1 MLAALPSLLLAAPQC
16 RDGWT
21 NYTEGSS
28 TKCVMN
34 TYESHGVTVYQNDC
48 LAVCSSLA
56 RTWLDANDPTP
67 QPLCVKSGAEV
78 AWWNANSP
86 RATFWTGLSRDGPSF
101 LESSSWEGAPWGP
114 AASPAHL
121 DNQCIASAS
130 SFYEQVFAHTPTSE
144 GGGPSDAWAGNDP
157 GFIPGTQDHD
167 GKENCILAINENTA
181 GGDNPGGGFGWCARP
196 PAQATAPPSAA
207 PARPD
212 RAPPD
217 RAPRAGTTSPAT
229 HGWGIWAAVTS
240 RATGGRRTTAP
251 CACASCL
258 RRSRRRATTSPSGST
273 ARSLTSTAAARHAR
287 FSCPPGR

>member
-144 GGGPSDAWAGNDP
+144 GGGPSDAWANNDP
-157 GFIPGTQDHD
+157 GFNPWTQDQET

-196 PAQATAPPSAA
+196 AGPGHRAA
-207 PARPD
+207 LR
-212 RAPPD
+212 
-217 RAPRAGTTSPAT
+217 RAGPPRPRPA
-229 HGWGIWAAVTS
+229 
-240 RATGGRRTTAP
+240 
-251 CACASCL
+251 
-258 RRSRRRATTSPSGST
+258 
-273 ARSLTSTAAARHAR
+273 
-287 FSCPPGR
+287 